1 MGEAKTRGT
10 REQRIAQ
17 AIERDERKAAVRR
30 AERARQREEELRR
43 YEEARAQAEQAGKA
57 PPPHPAD
64 LRSERLKARALL
76 AGAFGALASMNH
88 YR

>member
-1 MGEAKTRGT
+1 MGEAKTRGP

-17 AIERDERKAAVRR
+17 AIERHERTYTEQR
-30 AERARQREEELRR
+30 AELARQREEELRR

-64 LRSERLKARALL
+64 LRNRALGRTALL
-76 AGAFGALASMNH
+76 AAFGAYALIG
-88 YR
+88 RR